1 MRKLVFFLAI
11 TILAW
16 AALVVPLPLM
26 ALEPVPAQPV
36 DAIVEV
42 AEAGTEIPDGLLFT
56 AVQVRQQTAA
66 GAIEVWLDE
75 HASLTFAPTVVPQ
88 GVDPEEFIDLQV
100 ALFQESVRTAAAV
113 GMRAAGEDVTI
124 SGDGA
129 RVVRTVAGTPAD
141 GALERGDVIVEV
153 DGQQISLASEVS
165 AVLSRQRV
173 GDDVEITVRRGE
185 ERVTETITLVELA
198 EVGGPGIGVLASTVN
213 LEIDTPLDVQ
223 PRPDTQVGGPSAGLM
238 IALSVYEAMTED
250 DLARGRTIA
259 GTGFI
264 DTSGNVG
271 PISGIAEKV
280 RGADLA
286 GADVFLVPAAQAEEA
301 RAAAPD
307 GLEVISVE
315 SLQDAIE
322 ALQR

>member
-1 MRKLVFFLAI
+1 VRKLVFVLAM

-36 DAIVEV
+36 DAIVEMPD
-42 AEAGTEIPDGLLFT
+42 ARAEIPDGLLFT

-66 GAIEVWLDE
+66 GAIEVWIDE

-100 ALFQESVRTAAAV
+100 ALFEESVRTAAAV

-129 RVVRTVAGTPAD
+129 RIVRTVPGTPAD

-165 AVLSRQRV
+165 AVLSRQQT
-173 GDDVEITVRRGE
+173 GDDVEITVRRGG

-213 LEIDTPLDVQ
+213 LRIDTPLDVQ
-223 PRPDTQVGGPSAGLM
+223 PRPGTQVGGPSAGLM
-238 IALSVYEAMTED
+238 IALGVYEATTET

-280 RGADLA
+280 RGAELA
-286 GADVFLVPAAQAEEA
+286 GADTFLAPAAQAEEA
-301 RAAAPD
+301 DAAAPD

-322 ALQR
+322 ALQG